1 MLCMCKLCVCV
12 HEVGVCA
19 VNGVQGIRY
28 RVQDLGLGLGLGLGF
43 GEGLGVRG

>member
-1 MLCMCKLCVCV
+1 M

-28 RVQDLGLGLGLGLGF
+28 KVQGLGLGLGLGLGF
-43 GEGLGVRG
+43 GEVLGVRG